1 MLESDILLLRSIS
14 DNLLSLLSAIESNIR
29 ILLSLIVNDSDLLYG
44 PSMIENDI
52 LLIVNDSLQSM
63 SISDKIY
70 LKIEFLVNLSK

>member
-1 MLESDILLLRSIS
+1 MLESDIFLLRSIS